1 MTDQEDSISG
11 LDEILFKENPNPI
24 LRIDKEGKVILF
36 NKASEKLLE
45 SIASSGKIISN
56 QWLNEINETLISG
69 SERKTELE
77 AEGIYFLV
85 SFVPSGG
92 KNFTDMFATD
102 ITGLKKPVSQ
112 NTTEKKKA
120 KNKIIQDEEFL
131 QQVIDDLPYLIFV
144 KDHQGKY
151 IFVNKA
157 MAMLSNTSKENI
169 IGKNDFDL
177 FGQKSVAE
185 NCQLSDRKV
194 IDTGKEISEEE
205 VFINNEGQKFWFYT
219 IKKPLVSENGNL
231 YILGITINITERKKA
246 LEEVLIAKGISEESI
261 KAKENF
267 ISIMSHE
274 IRTPIN
280 AVVGI
285 TNLLLRET
293 GKPEQNEL
301 LHGLK
306 VSSENLL
313 KIVNNILDL
322 SKIEA
327 GKLILE
333 NLDFCIKDIIES
345 VKELY
350 VYKAAE
356 KNININISIDD
367 NVPLYVK
374 GDSLRLQQILM
385 NLISN
390 AIKFTEEGKVGI
402 RVTTL
407 ETSVDKIHLLFSIS
421 DSGIGIPQ
429 ESLSSIFES
438 FTQADPG
445 ISKKYGGTGLG
456 LAIAKK
462 LIELQKGTIR
472 VKSKLNHGS
481 EFIFDLEFE
490 KSNVTSRI
498 SEKETKKNRFNGI
511 KVLIAE
517 DQIMNK
523 MIMVRFLE
531 KENMNTKVAVN
542 GKEVIRFMENEEFD
556 LILMDLQMPEM
567 DGYQTSLYIRN
578 KLKNKKIPIIALTAS
593 ADSDIEDKIKA
604 AGINDYITKPFDPS
618 FLFKKIEDNLGLNNK
633 VNYITDQKPVTEME
647 PTKIIDLTYLQ
658 EASGNN
664 KNFLKEMIGIF
675 LAQTPGLIASLYE
688 TSKAEDWVEF
698 RKIMHKLKPT
708 ITMMG
713 IHELEPEIVSI
724 DNAVKK
730 GIEIEKLPDMLKRFE
745 DFCNQAYVELK
756 TELKSL

>member
-1 MTDQEDSISG
+1 MADQEDYISG
-11 LDEILFKENPNPI
+11 LDETLFKENPNPI
-24 LRIDKEGKVILF
+24 LRINKDGKVILF
-36 NKASEKLLE
+36 NKASEKLLK
-45 SIASSGKIISN
+45 SISFSGKIICS
-56 QWLNEINETLISG
+56 QWLKEINEALISG
-69 SERKTELE
+69 SERKIELE
-77 AEGIYFLV
+77 TDGIYFLV
-85 SFVPSGG
+85 SFIPAKG
-92 KNFTDMFATD
+92 KNFANVFATD
-102 ITGLKKPVSQ
+102 ITDLKRPVKQ
-112 NTTEKKKA
+112 NITERKKTEHTIMHHEK
-120 KNKIIQDEEFL
+120 FL
-131 QQVIDDLPYLIFV
+131 RQVIDDLPYLVFV
-144 KDHQGKY
+144 KDSQGKY

-157 MAMLSNTSKENI
+157 LAILSNISQDNI
-169 IGKNDFDL
+169 RGKSDFDL
-177 FGQKSVAE
+177 FGRKSVAE

-194 IDTGKEISEEE
+194 IDNKQEIAEEE
-205 VFINNEGQKFWFYT
+205 IFINNQGQEFWFYT
-219 IKKPLVSENGNL
+219 IKKPLISENGDTH
-231 YILGITINITERKKA
+231 ILGATINITERKKA
-246 LEEVLIAKGISEESI
+246 FEEVLIAKGLSEESI

-280 AVVGI
+280 AIVGI

-293 GKPEQNEL
+293 VRPEQSEL
-301 LHGLK
+301 LRGLK

-333 NLDFCIKDIIES
+333 NLDFCLKDIIES
-345 VKELY
+345 VKEQY
-350 VYKAAE
+350 NYKAAE
-356 KNININISIDD
+356 KNIGIDISIDD
-367 NVPLYVK
+367 NVPLFVK
-374 GDSLRLQQILM
+374 GDSLRFQQILM

-390 AIKFTEEGKVGI
+390 AIKFTEEGKIEI
-402 RVTTL
+402 RVSSL
-407 ETSVDKIHLLFSIS
+407 ETSGNKIHLLFSIS
-421 DSGIGIPQ
+421 DTGIGIPP
-429 ESLSSIFES
+429 EGLSAIFES

-456 LAIAKK
+456 LTIAKK
-462 LIELQKGTIR
+462 LIELQNGNIT

-490 KSNVTSRI
+490 KSSVTSRI
-498 SEKETKKNRFNGI
+498 PEKETGKIRFDGI
-511 KVLIAE
+511 KVLIVE

-523 MIMVRFLE
+523 MIMVQFLE
-531 KENMNTKVAVN
+531 KANMTMKVAVN
-542 GKEVIRFMENEEFD
+542 GREAICFMENEKFD
-556 LILMDLQMPEM
+556 LILMDLQMPDM
-567 DGYQTSLYIRN
+567 DGYQASLYIRN
-578 KLKNKKIPIIALTAS
+578 NLKNKKIPIIALTAF
-593 ADSDIEDKIKA
+593 ADADIEDKIKA

-618 FLFKKIEDNLGLNNK
+618 FLFKKIEDNLELNNK
-633 VNYITDQKPVTEME
+633 ANYIQERKSSTEME

-675 LAQTPGLIASLYE
+675 LHQTPGLIASLHS

-713 IHELEPEIVSI
+713 IHELEPEVVNI

-730 GIEIEKLPDMLKRFE
+730 GIEIEKLPAMLERFE
-745 DFCNQAYVELK
+745 NLCNQAYLELNA
-756 TELKSL
+756 ELKSL

>member
-1 MTDQEDSISG
+1 MADQEDSISG

-24 LRIDKEGKVILF
+24 LRINEEGKVILF

-45 SIASSGKIISN
+45 SISSSGKIIYN
-56 QWLNEINETLISG
+56 QWLKEINEALISG
-69 SERKTELE
+69 SDRKTELE
-77 AEGIYFLV
+77 TEGVYFLA
-85 SFVPSGG
+85 SFVPYPGR
-92 KNFTDMFATD
+92 NFVDVFAMD
-102 ITGLKKPVSQ
+102 ITGLKRQGSQ
-112 NTTEKKKA
+112 DISERKKT
-120 KNKIIQDEEFL
+120 KNKITQHEGFL
-131 QQVIDDLPYLIFV
+131 QQVIDDLPYLVFV
-144 KDHQGKY
+144 KDYQGKY

-157 MAMLSNTSKENI
+157 LAMLSNTSKENI
-169 IGKNDFDL
+169 IGKSDFDL
-177 FGQKSVAE
+177 FGHKSVAE

-194 IDTGKEISEEE
+194 IDTKQEISEEE
-205 VFINNEGQKFWFYT
+205 VFINNEGEKFWFYT
-219 IKKPLVSENGNL
+219 IKKPLISEEDMF
-231 YILGITINITERKKA
+231 ILGITINITERKKA

-293 GKPEQNEL
+293 VKPEQNEL
-301 LHGLK
+301 LRGLK

-350 VYKAAE
+350 IYKAAE
-356 KNININISIDD
+356 KNININISIDT
-367 NVPLYVK
+367 NVPLFVK
-374 GDSLRLQQILM
+374 GDSLRLQQILI
-385 NLISN
+385 NLVSN
-390 AIKFTEEGKVGI
+390 AIKFTEEGKVDI
-402 RVTTL
+402 RVR
-407 ETSVDKIHLLFSIS
+407 TSEISEHKIQLLFSIS
-421 DSGIGIPQ
+421 DTGIGIPQ
-429 ESLSSIFES
+429 ESLSAIFES
-438 FTQADPG
+438 FTQAEPG

-456 LAIAKK
+456 LTIAKK
-462 LIELQKGTIR
+462 LIELQKGAIT

-481 EFIFDLEFE
+481 EFIFHLEFE
-490 KSNVTSRI
+490 KSNLTSRI
-498 SEKETKKNRFNGI
+498 PEKKIKKNRFNGI
-511 KVLIAE
+511 RVLIAE

-523 MIMVRFLE
+523 MIMLRFLE
-531 KENMNTKVAVN
+531 KENMIIRVAVN
-542 GKEVIRFMENEEFD
+542 GKEVICFIENEEFD

-567 DGYQTSLYIRN
+567 DGYEASLYIRN

-633 VNYITDQKPVTEME
+633 VNYITGRKSATKME
-647 PTKIIDLTYLQ
+647 PTKIIDLTYLK

-664 KNFLKEMIGIF
+664 KKFLKEMIGIF
-675 LAQTPGLIASLYE
+675 LAQTPGLIANLHE

-698 RKIMHKLKPT
+698 RKIMHKVKPT

-713 IHELEPEIVSI
+713 IHELEPEVVNI

-730 GIEIEKLPDMLKRFE
+730 GIEIEKLPVMLERFE
-745 DFCNQAYVELK
+745 NLCNQAYL
-756 TELKSL
+756 ELKSALKSL

>member
-1 MTDQEDSISG
+1 MADQEDYISG

-24 LRIDKEGKVILF
+24 LRINKEGKVILF
-36 NKASEKLLE
+36 NKASEKLLKD
-45 SIASSGKIISN
+45 IASSGKIVSG
-56 QWLNEINETLISG
+56 QWIKEINEALISG
-69 SERKTELE
+69 SDRKTEIE
-77 AEGIYFLV
+77 TEGICFLV
-85 SFVPSGG
+85 SFVPSAGR
-92 KNFTDMFATD
+92 NFADVFATD
-102 ITGLKKPVSQ
+102 ITGLKSPISQ
-112 NTTEKKKA
+112 NITERKKA
-120 KNKIIQDEEFL
+120 EHTIIQNEKFL
-131 QQVIDDLPYLIFV
+131 RQVIDDLPYLIFV
-144 KDHQGKY
+144 KDSQGKY

-157 MAMLSNTSKENI
+157 MVMLSNISQENI
-169 IGKNDFDL
+169 IGKSDFDL

-194 IDTGKEISEEE
+194 IDTKQEISEEE

-219 IKKPLVSENGNL
+219 IKKPLISENGDT

-293 GKPEQNEL
+293 ARPEQNEL
-301 LHGLK
+301 LRGLK

-333 NLDFCIKDIIES
+333 NLDFCVKDVVQS
-345 VKELY
+345 VKETY
-350 VYKAAE
+350 VYNAAE
-356 KNININISIDD
+356 KNISINIYIEP
-367 NVPLYVK
+367 NVPLFVK

-390 AIKFTEEGKVGI
+390 AVKFTEEGKVDI
-402 RVTTL
+402 RVKSLDTNANKT
-407 ETSVDKIHLLFSIS
+407 HLIFSIS
-421 DSGIGIPQ
+421 DTGMGIPQ
-429 ESLSSIFES
+429 ESLSAIFES

-456 LAIAKK
+456 LTIAKK
-462 LIELQKGTIR
+462 LIELQKGSIT

-498 SEKETKKNRFNGI
+498 PEKETGKIRFDGI
-511 KVLIAE
+511 KVLIVE
-517 DQIMNK
+517 DQVMNK
-523 MIMVRFLE
+523 MIMVRLLE
-531 KENMNTKVAVN
+531 NANMAIKVAAN
-542 GKEVIRFMENEEFD
+542 GREAICFMENEEFD
-556 LILMDLQMPEM
+556 LILMDLQMPEI
-567 DGYQTSLYIRN
+567 DGYQASLHIRN
-578 KLKNKKIPIIALTAS
+578 KLKNKKIPIIALTAF

-604 AGINDYITKPFDPS
+604 AGINDYVTKPFDPS
-618 FLFKKIEDNLGLNNK
+618 FLLKKIEDNLGLNNK
-633 VNYITDQKPVTEME
+633 ANYIPEQKSATVME

-675 LAQTPGLIASLYE
+675 LTQTPDLIASLHK

-713 IHELEPEIVSI
+713 IHKLEPEVVNI

-730 GIEIEKLPDMLKRFE
+730 GIEIEKLPAMLERFE
-745 DFCNQAYVELK
+745 NLCNQAYLELK
-756 TELKSL
+756 AELKSL